1 MTSGAPS
8 TVEDRIAAMADEL
21 TPTDRRIAR
30 LIIDDPTTPA
40 FGTLADVARRADT
53 SGPSVV
59 RFATKLGFDGYSDL
73 QSRIRASLTQRLIP
87 AHRPIDR
94 IRSGGDRRFDDQDTA
109 DRSPEAQA
117 GQPVFFT
124 ESERGTLSVM
134 ADTVA
139 AARQVMV
146 LCAETSAAPG
156 LVLATNL
163 GLLRP
168 GVSRLS
174 TSATG
179 QASVVDLGPD
189 DVAIAIDFPRYER
202 SVAAAARNLATN
214 GCPVLAL
221 TDGPLSP
228 LAAMADTWLGLDVQ
242 PVGPFDSVVTVVA
255 AVEVLVADVARRL
268 RRTAGARLDRIEAA
282 WVEADVFLDRP

>member
-1 MTSGAPS
+1 MTDRAPS

-94 IRSGGDRRFDDQDTA
+94 IRSGGDGADDGHRVGG
-109 DRSPEAQA
+109 RSDAHA
-117 GQPVFFT
+117 SSAVFFT
-124 ESERGTLSVM
+124 NADRGTLSVM

-139 AARQVMV
+139 AARRVMV
-146 LCAETSAAPG
+146 VCAETSAAPG
-156 LVLATNL
+156 LILATNL

-168 GVSRLS
+168 GVSRLP
-174 TSATG
+174 TSAAG
-179 QASVVDLGPD
+179 QASVVDHGPD

-202 SVAAAARNLATN
+202 SVVAATRNLATN
-214 GCPVLAL
+214 GCPVVAL

-228 LAAMADTWLGLDVQ
+228 LAAVADAWLGLEVR

-255 AVEVLVADVARRL
+255 AAELLVAEVAERL

-282 WVEADVFLDRP
+282 WVEADVFLERQ